1 MTSSLHP
8 RGTHPPAFANSGVA
22 SHPSQFGPI
31 SARMAPNGSQ
41 QGQPPSQALA
51 SPPPSDA
58 PRPNDNIMNRRGDL
72 SSSLYQICL
81 DLKARMAR
89 VPNFEIFI
97 AEMEEEEAE
106 AMESTD
112 PVTSMWNCLRR
123 GYPLMAIY
131 NALLPKAPLNVDASR
146 MAESKVGKAATFK
159 FLQACLTDLK
169 FPPSECF
176 LITDLYGGDTTG
188 FVKVTKV
195 VNRVLGILESRG
207 LLNESRARKGEKEVP
222 QTLTYRQNL
231 IREIVTTER
240 DYVQHLEDL
249 QQFKKDLEEC
259 GAIAGDALHDIFL
272 NLNALLDFQR
282 RFLIRIEQ
290 QNHLPEIQQN
300 WGQLFIQY
308 KDSFRVYEPFIAN
321 QVRCNH
327 AVVREWDKIKA
338 APISSNVR
346 GMELRKKGGLD
357 DDRKYDLVQGS
368 AAATSILFRANEAIH
383 KEQRLAAVCELQS
396 RVEDWK
402 NHQIEHFGELLL
414 FGDYTVV
421 KGEGA
426 KEVEREVCTIFD
438 SLSPQGRQHV
448 RLVSGQLAGSSPW
461 SMNAT
466 QMRQRPL
473 PHSSTQADY
482 EGTGLPT
489 PDSTL
494 QDQSLPSPYG
504 LRRFVSGLREVPEE
518 DGDKADQQ
526 PRREATAETP
536 TAVAQATAG
545 LTGPSTKT
553 APAPRS
559 KPSKAGLFQRY
570 KLGKTASPSTP
581 LGFSTAAASPASID
595 IPVAQPSSREGLGSE
610 GGSIPPT
617 PSRKSKFVG
626 SPGLL
631 SNFGQKVKTQG
642 RKVKAVLQKP
652 RNAPVDPSLYAHLY
666 NFNGCLTRETVFHT
680 FQSPSDPASGPWPR
694 ASNMSVQERTKSS
707 LQTTGSTPIT
717 SIESK
722 TCEELKLISPVRI
735 QYKVYLFERILLC
748 CKEIN
753 PNKPKNKMIGN
764 NKSLVDKKGKP
775 RLQLKGRIFMQNVTD
790 VLTVA
795 KSEKQDYKIQIF
807 WKGDPGVENFVIRFL
822 NEGDMNTWRD
832 QVQIQKKALSESAR
846 SSGQT
851 GTSETEFL
859 AMKDQLSS
867 LKNPHLDDD
876 ADEGHG
882 NTSSGVPG
890 SSNFGMTRQASS
902 NSLVSA
908 GTTLNGSV
916 RGAPPRFPMPEPAA
930 YQPPLSLKTNIP
942 PAASSPGEFGGN
954 SYFSPGGDSPMST
967 RSSSQASMFALPRQ
981 MTPRLSNEDG
991 KHKTAPAMARVPS
1004 REGTR
1009 PINGY
1014 TLDGRTVLRP
1024 SLPVMAGPA
1033 NAQQQNRLRSAST
1046 PDIQSNAGA
1055 PRRYANGQL
1064 QPPVDNVP
1072 VPPIPSHMTQM
1083 RAPIARSQTSSP
1095 TNGTLPTR
1103 NNAHSPMHPRDRTPR
1118 PNPDPSNNY
1127 DQQMQQRLQA
1137 IPNTEPRR
1145 YQEGSYADASLQMM
1159 TTSATPAPLP
1169 ASSSGVPYPTQLKI
1183 KVTYGEKA
1191 GHITIVVPIIIKH
1204 RSLIDRIDSK
1214 MKHVSDAKV
1223 AEDRAR
1229 LRYTDEDGDYVT
1241 IKTDDDVQIA
1251 IDDWVIRN
1259 EEQLKKGIVPD
1270 FDLFWHEVRN
1280 NN

>member
-1 MTSSLHP
+1 M
-8 RGTHPPAFANSGVA
+8 
-22 SHPSQFGPI
+22 
-31 SARMAPNGSQ
+31 
-41 QGQPPSQALA
+41 
-51 SPPPSDA
+51 D
-58 PRPNDNIMNRRGDL
+58 
-72 SSSLYQICL
+72 
-81 DLKARMAR
+81 
-89 VPNFEIFI
+89 E
-97 AEMEEEEAE
+97 
-106 AMESTD
+106 
-112 PVTSMWNCLRR
+112 
-123 GYPLMAIY
+123 
-131 NALLPKAPLNVDASR
+131 
-146 MAESKVGKAATFK
+146 
-159 FLQACLTDLK
+159 
-169 FPPSECF
+169 
-176 LITDLYGGDTTG
+176 
-188 FVKVTKV
+188 
-195 VNRVLGILESRG
+195 
-207 LLNESRARKGEKEVP
+207 
-222 QTLTYRQNL
+222 
-231 IREIVTTER
+231 
-240 DYVQHLEDL
+240 
-249 QQFKKDLEEC
+249 
-259 GAIAGDALHDIFL
+259 
-272 NLNALLDFQR
+272 
-282 RFLIRIEQ
+282 
-290 QNHLPEIQQN
+290 
-300 WGQLFIQY
+300 
-308 KDSFRVYEPFIAN
+308 
-321 QVRCNH
+321 
-327 AVVREWDKIKA
+327 
-338 APISSNVR
+338 
-346 GMELRKKGGLD
+346 
-357 DDRKYDLVQGS
+357 DRKYDLVQGGL
-368 AAATSILFRANEAIH
+368 AATSILLRANEAIH
-383 KEQRLAAVCELQS
+383 KEQRLAAVTELQS

-402 NHQIEHFGELLL
+402 GHQIEHFGELLL

-426 KEVEREVCTIFD
+426 KEVEREVCIIFD

-448 RLVSGQLAGSSPW
+448 RLVTQQLAGSSAW
-461 SMNAT
+461 SMDAA

-473 PHSSTQADY
+473 PSSSNQDKY

-489 PDSTL
+489 TAATL
-494 QDQSLPSPYG
+494 QDQNLPSPYG
-504 LRRFVSGLREVPEE
+504 LQRFVSGLEEVPEE
-518 DGDKADQQ
+518 DSDKAEEQR
-526 PRREATAETP
+526 PRDASTKTP
-536 TAVAQATAG
+536 TAVTQPTTSFA
-545 LTGPSTKT
+545 GPSTKT
-553 APAPRS
+553 APALRS
-559 KPSKAGLFQRY
+559 MPSKTRHFQRY
-570 KLGKTASPSTP
+570 KLGSTASPSSS
-581 LGFSTAAASPASID
+581 LGSPTVAASPASID
-595 IPVAQPSSREGLGSE
+595 NPMAQPGSREGSGGQ
-610 GGSIPPT
+610 GGSGPPT
-617 PSRKSKFVG
+617 PSRKSKVVR
-626 SPGLL
+626 SPGPL
-631 SNFGQKVKTQG
+631 SDFGQKVKTQG

-652 RNAPVDPSLYAHLY
+652 RKVHVDPSLYAHFFT
-666 NFNGCLTRETVFHT
+666 FNGCLTRATTFHLAPQKSILESVNPNGGT
-680 FQSPSDPASGPWPR
+680 P
-694 ASNMSVQERTKSS
+694 MSVRDRTGPSP
-707 LQTTGSTPIT
+707 QTTELGPIT

-722 TCEELKLISPVRI
+722 TCEELKLIRPVRI
-735 QYKVYLFERILLC
+735 QYKVYLFDRILLC

-753 PNKPKNKMIGN
+753 PNKPKNKMMGN

-790 VLTVA
+790 VLTVT
-795 KSEKQDYKIQIF
+795 KSGKGNTKIDLANLLADSFAEKQDYKIQIF
-807 WKGDPGVENFVIRFL
+807 WKGDPGVENFVIRFGTE
-822 NEGDMNTWRD
+822 NEMNIWRD
-832 QVQIQKKALSESAR
+832 QVQTQKRALSESAR

-867 LKNPHLDDD
+867 LKNPHLDED
-876 ADEGHG
+876 ADEGDG
-882 NTSSGVPG
+882 QTSTGVPG
-890 SSNFGMTRQASS
+890 SSNFGMTRKASS

-908 GTTLNGSV
+908 GTTLNGPI

-942 PAASSPGEFGGN
+942 PAAGSPGEVGGN

-967 RSSSQASMFALPRQ
+967 RSSSQASMFALSRQ

-1004 REGTR
+1004 RDGTR

-1072 VPPIPSHMTQM
+1072 VPPIPSHITQM

-1103 NNAHSPMHPRDRTPR
+1103 SNAHSPMHPRDRTPR

-1159 TTSATPAPLP
+1159 TTAATPAPLP

-1280 NN
+1280 